1 MTGAVEGAW
10 ASWWPYRGKP
20 DVVAHE
26 VVGPLAIAD
35 LVAVQFDQSALRARA
50 SAGIRPLSDYAAL
63 AAAFACQRA
72 ARRTA
77 DLVPLLGLGESSVRR
92 ALRLACEA
100 GVVEAVDR
108 GRYRTHRDWSRVGHR
123 LVALELKKAA
133 WQRAAE
139 QVGPTRVGPT
149 PLGWCWARGHPGRQW
164 RRWPARVWGSPT
176 STRTRTCGR
185 YCVRNLGATPRAS
198 PPHGQPSRPLR
209 LRRLFRPMDA
219 RRSNQFAPSGKV
231 RRRCSRAESRR
242 RLHCAQ

>member
-139 QVGPTRVGPT
+139 QVWAYQSWANSAWVV
-149 PLGWCWARGHPGRQW
+149 LGQRPPRTAMEALAGSGMGLAYVDEDENVRALLRPKSRRYATSVASAWAAEQALEAA
-164 RRWPARVWGSPT
+164 PAVPPYGCPPVKP
-176 STRTRTCGR
+176 
-185 YCVRNLGATPRAS
+185 VRAKWEGATALLA
-198 PPHGQPSRPLR
+198 G
-209 LRRLFRPMDA
+209 
-219 RRSNQFAPSGKV
+219 
-231 RRRCSRAESRR
+231 
-242 RLHCAQ
+242 